1 MPRKSIFFELFT
13 QHAENA
19 LEAARALEA
28 LLTDY
33 TDVDRKVRDI
43 HAIEH
48 HGDKLTHEIIRN
60 LNETFVT
67 PLDRED
73 IVGLASRLDDVTDLS
88 YDVSETVVLYRVG
101 EIRPAATRLARVLTG
116 AATELCEAIRLL
128 DKLQGLEPYWIK
140 IHTLENEGDDI
151 FRDAL
156 GELFDNSHDP
166 VEIIKWKDIYEKL
179 ELAIDRCED
188 VANIVEMLVVKQK

>member
-19 LEAARALEA
+19 VAAARALEA
-28 LLTDY
+28 LLDDY
-33 TDVDRKVRDI
+33 TDVERKVKAI
-43 HAIEH
+43 HDIEH
-48 HGDKLTHEIIRN
+48 KGDTLTHDIIRN

-73 IVGLASRLDDVTDLS
+73 IVGLASKLDDVTDLS
-88 YDVSETVVLYRVG
+88 YDVSETVVLYRVR
-101 EIRPAATRLARVLTG
+101 EIRPPAKKLAGVLTSAATQ
-116 AATELCEAIRLL
+116 LCEAIRLL
-128 DKLQGLEPYWIK
+128 DKLEGLEPYWIR

-156 GELFDNSHDP
+156 GELFDLSQDP

-179 ELAIDRCED
+179 EFAIDRCED

>member
-1 MPRKSIFFELFT
+1 MRLSLMPRKSIFFELFT

-33 TDVDRKVRDI
+33 TEVERKVRDI

-73 IVGLASRLDDVTDLS
+73 IVDLASSLDDITDLS
-88 YDVSETVVLYRVG
+88 YDVAELVSLYRVR
-101 EIRPAATRLARVLTG
+101 EIR
-116 AATELCEAIRLL
+116 
-128 DKLQGLEPYWIK
+128 
-140 IHTLENEGDDI
+140 
-151 FRDAL
+151 
-156 GELFDNSHDP
+156 
-166 VEIIKWKDIYEKL
+166 
-179 ELAIDRCED
+179 
-188 VANIVEMLVVKQK
+188 